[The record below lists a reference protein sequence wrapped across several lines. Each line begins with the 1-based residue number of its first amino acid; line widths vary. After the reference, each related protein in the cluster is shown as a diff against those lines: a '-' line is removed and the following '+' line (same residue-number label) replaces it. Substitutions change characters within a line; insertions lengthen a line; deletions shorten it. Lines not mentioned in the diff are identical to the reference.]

1 MLHLPFLSPARYT
14 FVLTPEGLELAGGDE
29 SVPPVC
35 VPLPPGVMAPEN
47 ESDPAS
53 CLLQDSDALR
63 QAVREAVALLGRRV
77 RRAHLALDGHL
88 VRTVTLPIPFVPSQA
103 ELDLAVRS
111 EAERYRVFAGAEV
124 ATDFSVLG
132 SDEEGVTVLLAA
144 VRRDN
149 LERVAEAFA
158 AERIAITSI
167 EPASLAMLRGLADL
181 KTAPASEA
189 VGLVQALPRQLHV
202 STWNGDALQ
211 TWRTL
216 YVDSAALGAGDPVA
230 IAEASLD
237 LQRSLVSLGAAEW
250 VLVGVP
256 EALAAAMPL
265 PPAQSPQTLEVRD
278 ARGVSLTMRGA
289 RRYGPAQRP
298 FAFDLRRDRLK
309 PERAPVSRAVWIS
322 AAFAAMLLV
331 GLGIE
336 GALTREARMHQ
347 GEADRLQ
354 AEIAAMQAS
363 LAPRETGADSE
374 AVLREALT
382 RSEAVVSL
390 FGRFQEVTP
399 HDVWLSR
406 TTLDGKSQLVIEG
419 YSLSQEGP
427 LQLAQALGES
437 RSLSAIAVPQLAEAE
452 YEGERVHRFRL
463 EAAFA
468 PQGRFRP

>member
-1 MLHLPFLSPARYT
+1 MIRLPFLTPARYT
-14 FVLTPEGLELAGGDE
+14 FVLTPEGLELACGDE
-29 SVPPVC
+29 SVPPVH
-35 VPLPPGVMAPEN
+35 VPLPPGVMAPET

-53 CLLQDSDALR
+53 CRLQDPEALR
-63 QAVREAVALLGRRV
+63 QAVRAAVALLGRRV

-124 ATDFSVLG
+124 ATDFSLLD
-132 SDEEGVTVLLAA
+132 SDEGGVTVLLAA
-144 VRRDN
+144 ARRDH
-149 LERVAEAFA
+149 LARVAEAFA

-167 EPASLAMLRGLADL
+167 EPASLAMLRGLAEL
-181 KTAPASEA
+181 KTAPAPEA
-189 VGLVQALPRQLHV
+189 VGLVQVFPRQLHV
-202 STWNGDALQ
+202 STWKGDALQ

-216 YVDSAALGAGDPVA
+216 YVDGAALRAGDPVA

-237 LQRSLVSLGAAEW
+237 LQRSLVSLGAAPW

-256 EALAAAMPL
+256 EALAEALPL
-265 PPAQSPQTLEVRD
+265 PPGVSPHPLAVRD
-278 ARGVSLTMRGA
+278 ERGLSLTMRGA
-289 RRYGPAQRP
+289 RRYPSTRP
-298 FAFDLRRDRLK
+298 PFVFDLRRDRLK
-309 PERAPVSRAVWIS
+309 PERAPVSRAVWIA
-322 AAFAAMLLV
+322 AAFAGMLLL
-331 GLGIE
+331 GLGVE
-336 GALTREARMHQ
+336 VALTREARLHE

-354 AEIAAMQAS
+354 AEIAAMQAR
-363 LAPRETGADSE
+363 LAPRETGADRE

-390 FGRFQEVTP
+390 FGRFQDATP

-406 TTLDGKSQLVIEG
+406 TSLDGKSQLVIEG

-427 LQLAQALGES
+427 LQLARALGES

-452 YEGERVHRFRL
+452 YEGEVVHRFRL
-463 EAAFA
+463 EARFV